1 MLLRRYRLA
10 LAGVI
15 SAAIPCLA
23 TAQRGVS
30 AADSVAA
37 VAARQM
43 ELGAQWFQATCIQ
56 CHAVGAVTNDDFR
69 LKWNGRTAY
78 ELFER
83 VRSTMPQSSPGS
95 LGRGTYLAIVAYL
108 MKLNGMPSAGRPV
121 VGDST
126 ALASVR
132 LLFPLSSTTGR

>member
-1 MLLRRYRLA
+1 M
-10 LAGVI
+10 

-23 TAQRGVS
+23 TAQGGVS
-30 AADSVAA
+30 AADSIAA

-43 ELGAQWFQATCIQ
+43 DLGQQWFQATCVQ

-69 LKWNGRTAY
+69 LKWNGRNAF

-83 VRSTMPQSSPGS
+83 IRSTMPQSSPGS
-95 LGRGTYLAIVAYL
+95 LTRGTYLAIVAYL
-108 MKLNGMPSAGRPV
+108 MKLNGMPGAGRPV

-132 LLFPLSSTTGR
+132 LQFPLSSTTGR

>member
-1 MLLRRYRLA
+1 MLPRRYRFV
-10 LAGVI
+10 LAGALFAATSFPAAAQGGT
-15 SAAIPCLA
+15 SA
-23 TAQRGVS
+23 V
-30 AADSVAA
+30 DSLAA
-37 VAARQM
+37 VAARQLD
-43 ELGAQWFQATCIQ
+43 LGAQWFQATCVQ

-69 LKWNGRTAY
+69 LKWTGRNAY

-95 LGRGTYLAIVAYL
+95 LSRGTYLAIVAYL
-108 MKLNGMPSAGRPV
+108 MKLNGMPGAGRPV

-132 LLFPLSSTTGR
+132 LQFPLSSTTGR